1 MSRSGLKWSLG
12 CVTYPWVRGQYS
24 PNCRPR
30 HETFNHLVLLAKF
43 TRPYEF
49 FLPWHSCFLPFL
61 SLCGLCRFV
70 AYLNGTSW
78 GSHITVNGFMV
89 ASYAMHNTSHWL
101 PAYEHYGSICALK
114 SFLDISLNVSR
125 AHFTLSPKDERTAA
139 ILTRNY
145 DVCDGVIRD
154 LTSWCLLTLGATWP
168 TFHQLVACVL
178 LLVVTAILT
187 NSNLIFVHF
196 S

>member
-1 MSRSGLKWSLG
+1 MVPRLRYIPLSQ
-12 CVTYPWVRGQYS
+12 GQYS

-145 DVCDGVIRD
+145 DVCDGVMG
-154 LTSWCLLTLGATWP
+154 LSP
-168 TFHQLVACVL
+168 
-178 LLVVTAILT
+178 VTQDFGPWKQASDGPQTTCIY
-187 NSNLIFVHF
+187 SP
-196 S
+196 